1 MYPPSP
7 PRLSPMSRSRCPG
20 ARLLA
25 RKQTLALRQ
34 TAPPPPRRQFLRVT
48 LMAGGSTDT
57 VVATPTICRELAKP
71 RGGGTHRTSV
81 SPPFHPTEVLPGP
94 SPCLGAPEGK
104 LRHGAGGAH
113 PGETPPAHG
122 GEGWGV
128 PGVPPPSPR
137 AHGGGLGR
145 VFGGGSQECPQG
157 SPQQHGRPLRPHG
170 QVQQPVA
177 VQVEA
182 GVEAAPEISQPPP
195 PAQRRRLDALRGE
208 ARAAPAVA
216 SPLARIGLCRHRGG
230 IGERFWGGGTPK
242 LSPGMDRAPPS
253 HPLPNFSPACSG
265 AGGCRGRRGRRRR
278 RRGGRPPGGPPP
290 GRR

>member
-1 MYPPSP
+1 MPPSP
-7 PRLSPMSRSRCPG
+7 PQALTDVPVPPSRCPAAGSEADPGPEADG
-20 ARLLA
+20 AA
-25 RKQTLALRQ
+25 
-34 TAPPPPRRQFLRVT
+34 APPPAIPPRHADGRGLHRHRGGHPHD
-48 LMAGGSTDT
+48 LPRAGK
-57 VVATPTICRELAKP
+57 TP
-71 RGGGTHRTSV
+71 GGGTHRTSV
-81 SPPFHPTEVLPGP
+81 SPPLHPTEVLPGP

-113 PGETPPAHG
+113 PGETPPSTLG
-122 GEGWGV
+122 GSGGVWGGFWGGV
-128 PGVPPPSPR
+128 PGV
-137 AHGGGLGR
+137 
-145 VFGGGSQECPQG
+145 PQG

-216 SPLARIGLCRHRGG
+216 SPLARIGLCRHRSG

>member
-1 MYPPSP
+1 MYPPAP
-7 PRLSPMSRSRCPG
+7 PRLSPMSLSRCPG

-71 RGGGTHRTSV
+71 QGGGTHRTSV
-81 SPPFHPTEVLPGP
+81 SPPLHPTEVLPGP

-128 PGVPPPSPR
+128 PGVPPP
-137 AHGGGLGR
+137 
-145 VFGGGSQECPQG
+145 QPQG
-157 SPQQHGRPLRPHG
+157 SWG
-170 QVQQPVA
+170 
-177 VQVEA
+177 
-182 GVEAAPEISQPPP
+182 GV
-195 PAQRRRLDALRGE
+195 GE
-208 ARAAPAVA
+208 
-216 SPLARIGLCRHRGG
+216 G
-230 IGERFWGGGTPK
+230 FWGGGPR
-242 LSPGMDRAPPS
+242 SAPGLTAAARPPPAPPR
-253 HPLPNFSPACSG
+253 PGPAARRRPG
-265 AGGCRGRRGRRRR
+265 RGGRRGCARNIAAAPP
-278 RRGGRPPGGPPP
+278 RPTPPP
-290 GRR
+290 RCAAGRGESSPSGGFSAGSYRVVPAPRRHRGEVLGRGDPQIEPRHG